1 MTDLLGKQVVLKDTC
16 YYYDSK
22 SSYQLG
28 RNIGTVKRVHD
39 EPFAIVEVYW
49 TDYKGDKC
57 ANTYAV
63 SDVEI
68 YHPLEME
75 EML

>member
-22 SSYQLG
+22 SPYQLG
-28 RNIGTVKRVHD
+28 RNIGIVRRVHD
-39 EPFAIVEVYW
+39 EPFAIVGVYW
-49 TDYKGDKC
+49 TNHKGNEC
-57 ANTYAV
+57 GNTYLV

-68 YHPLEME
+68 YQPLEME